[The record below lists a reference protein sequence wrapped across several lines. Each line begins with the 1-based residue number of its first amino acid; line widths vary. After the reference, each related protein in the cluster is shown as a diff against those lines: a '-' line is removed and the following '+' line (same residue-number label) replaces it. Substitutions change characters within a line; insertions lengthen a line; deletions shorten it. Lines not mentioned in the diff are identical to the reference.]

1 MNAVIGYLAG
11 FTCAYLVAGV
21 LIAFSL
27 VPDDLPPWERFAGR
41 VTFTLIWPLLFITR
55 I

>member
-1 MNAVIGYLAG
+1 MNAAVGYVAGLAS
-11 FTCAYLVAGV
+11 AYLVTGV
-21 LIAFSL
+21 LVAFSL

-41 VTFTLIWPLLFITR
+41 VTFTLIWPLLFLTR